1 MTFSILPWQKNF
13 KTALKRAL
21 RHDGGIA
28 ATEFALILPILL
40 LVLMGAIELTN
51 GLAAKRKL
59 LNATQTAAD
68 LIGQETDVTS
78 SDLSTIY
85 LAARLTMSPVTT
97 TNMTIG
103 VASVR
108 FDDTTGNPILDW
120 TDSYG
125 GGTVTD
131 PLTKANGHG
140 EARASIIIVSAT
152 NVYSPLITLIIPTSF
167 IMHETTYVRPR
178 TVSYVMKN

>member
-1 MTFSILPWQKNF
+1 MTFNILPRQKNF
-13 KTALKRAL
+13 TAALKCML
-21 RHDGGIA
+21 HHDDGIA

-40 LVLMGAIELTN
+40 LVLMGTIELTN
-51 GLAAKRKL
+51 ALAAKRKL

-78 SDLSTIY
+78 ADLSTIY

-97 TNMTIG
+97 TNMTVG

-108 FDDTTGNPILDW
+108 FDDTTGDPTLDW
-120 TDSYG
+120 SDGYG

-131 PLTKANGHG
+131 PLTKATGHG
-140 EARASIIIVSAT
+140 EAGASIIIVSAT

>member
-1 MTFSILPWQKNF
+1 
-13 KTALKRAL
+13 
-21 RHDGGIA
+21 
-28 ATEFALILPILL
+28 
-40 LVLMGAIELTN
+40 
-51 GLAAKRKL
+51 

-68 LIGQETDVTS
+68 LIGQEIDVTS
-78 SDLSTIY
+78 ADLSTIY

-108 FDDTTGNPILDW
+108 FDDTTGSPILDW

-125 GGTVTD
+125 GGVVTD
-131 PLTKANGHG
+131 PLTKASGHG
-140 EARASIIIVSAT
+140 EAGASIIIVSAT
-152 NVYSPLITLIIPTSF
+152 NVYSPLVTLIAPASF

-178 TVSYVMKN
+178 TVSYVIKN

>member
-1 MTFSILPWQKNF
+1 MTFSILPWQPNF

-40 LVLMGAIELTN
+40 LVLMGTIELTN
-51 GLAAKRKL
+51 ALAAKRKL
-59 LNATQTAAD
+59 LNATQSAAD
-68 LIGQETDVTS
+68 LIGQSTDVTS
-78 SDLSTIY
+78 SDLDTIY
-85 LAARLTMSPVTT
+85 LAARLTMSPVVT

-108 FDDTTGNPILDW
+108 FDDTTGAPTLDW
-120 TDSYG
+120 IDDYNN
-125 GGTVTD
+125 GTVTD
-131 PLTKANGHG
+131 PLVKAVGHG
-140 EARASIIIVSAT
+140 EAGASIIIVSTT
-152 NVYSPLITLIIPTSF
+152 NIYTPLIELIIPTSF
-167 IMHETTYVRPR
+167 VMRETTYVRPR